1 MPRRRRR
8 SGLVWGTVADALHRF
23 KGAPGTDTPGRKA
36 PALAED
42 TLPDREPA
50 AATGLPFVCL
60 SRPLA
65 EAIAAR
71 PGDLVYIT
79 DSRWWLGGLYS
90 AHATV
95 DKVVESSDD
104 QAQARVQMAPSTFAT
119 VVTRRRREKPV
130 VVERLY

>member
-1 MPRRRRR
+1 M
-8 SGLVWGTVADALHRF
+8 ADALHRF
-23 KGAPGTDTPGRKA
+23 KGAPGTETPGRKA

-42 TLPDREPA
+42 TLPEREPA

-79 DSRWWLGGLYS
+79 DSRWWLGGLHS

-95 DKVVESSDD
+95 EKVVDSDD
-104 QAQARVQMAPSTFAT
+104 GQARVQMEPSTFAT